1 MFSIASN
8 SKLFTAISIGMLI
21 ENNTIVP
28 STGKFLDWDTKI
40 IDVLPDWKIQDEY
53 ATNNLD
59 IVDLL
64 CKVDMCGHE
73 AC

>member
-1 MFSIASN
+1 
-8 SKLFTAISIGMLI
+8 MLI

-40 IDVLPDWKIQDEY
+40 IDVLPDWKIRDEY

>member
-1 MFSIASN
+1 
-8 SKLFTAISIGMLI
+8 MLI